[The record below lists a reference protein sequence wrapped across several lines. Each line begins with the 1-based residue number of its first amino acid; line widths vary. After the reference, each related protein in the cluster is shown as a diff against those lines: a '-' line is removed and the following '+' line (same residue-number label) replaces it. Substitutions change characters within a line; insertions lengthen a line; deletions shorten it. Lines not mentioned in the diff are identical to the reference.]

1 LSPITYFEAVPDS
14 VREAF
19 GWEMGIPNS
28 VVIFFTSPD
37 VSPDVS
43 PKNWTSQNWKTLLIC
58 SPPTQEGQTMKK
70 SKFSEEQIATALRQI
85 DAGAPI
91 REVTRALGIS
101 EATYY
106 IWRKKYGQMAVAEIR
121 RLRQLEE
128 ENRKLKQ
135 LVADLTLD
143 KVILQEVLAKK
154 A

>member
-1 LSPITYFEAVPDS
+1 
-14 VREAF
+14 
-19 GWEMGIPNS
+19 
-28 VVIFFTSPD
+28 
-37 VSPDVS
+37 
-43 PKNWTSQNWKTLLIC
+43 
-58 SPPTQEGQTMKK
+58 MKK
-70 SKFSEEQIATALRQI
+70 SKFSEGQIAVALRQV

-91 REVTRALGIS
+91 PEVTRSLGVS

-106 IWRKKYGQMAVAEIR
+106 VWRKKYGQMAVAEIR

-154 A
+154 P